1 MAAVK
6 LWNLPRPVSYG
17 ELLDT
22 RSRPQED
29 SMLRPRLWP
38 ALALGLAVG
47 LTGFPGAPLQ
57 AQAAVGDSA
66 EFAAWRQV
74 QKKDI
79 DGLLKKLMALAKA
92 VPADQLTW
100 RPMEGTRSFREVFA
114 HIAAEGN
121 TETAMFGRPLPAGSL
136 ADFDAEEA
144 RLLKL
149 EDDELIAAMD
159 RAMQSLSA
167 TLGGLSRATI
177 NTSIRYYGQSTL
189 PRVAATYTLNDLHEH
204 LGQLVAYA
212 RMNSIVPPW
221 SRKG

>member
-1 MAAVK
+1 M
-6 LWNLPRPVSYG
+6 PRPC
-17 ELLDT
+17 
-22 RSRPQED
+22 
-29 SMLRPRLWP
+29 LWP
-38 ALALGLAVG
+38 APALVLVVG
-47 LTGFPGAPLQ
+47 LTGFLGAPLR
-57 AQAAVGDSA
+57 AQTAVGDSA

-74 QKKDI
+74 QKEDI
-79 DGLLKKLMALAKA
+79 DGLRKKFMALAKA
-92 VPADQLTW
+92 VPADKLTW

-144 RLLKL
+144 RLKKL
-149 EDDELIAAMD
+149 MDDQLIAVMD

-177 NTSIRYYGQSTL
+177 NTPIRYYGQSTL
-189 PRVAATYTLNDLHEH
+189 PRVATTYTLNDLHEH

>member
-1 MAAVK
+1 M
-6 LWNLPRPVSYG
+6 R
-17 ELLDT
+17 
-22 RSRPQED
+22 RSW
-29 SMLRPRLWP
+29 LWP
-38 ALALGLAVG
+38 APALVLVVG
-47 LTGFPGAPLQ
+47 LTGFPAAPLR

-74 QKKDI
+74 QKEDI
-79 DGLLKKLMALAKA
+79 DGLRKKFMALAKA
-92 VPADQLTW
+92 VPADKLTW

-144 RLLKL
+144 RLTKL
-149 EDDELIAAMD
+149 SNEQQIGAMD
-159 RAMQSLSA
+159 RAMESLST

-177 NTSIRYYGQSTL
+177 TTPVTYYGQSTL

-221 SRKG
+221 TRKG